1 MSSSSSHSSS
11 SESEEEA
18 QEIKKFHNVLNED
31 QFKWDLPSELASYSK
46 TQFEKYIPEK
56 SLHDAISKV
65 HPVPSNLN
73 EVKKIDEFLKNLLK

>member
-1 MSSSSSHSSS
+1 MSLSSSSSHSSS
-11 SESEEEA
+11 SESDEEA

-31 QFKWDLPSELASYSK
+31 QFKWDLPSELASHSK

-65 HPVPSNLN
+65 PSNLN